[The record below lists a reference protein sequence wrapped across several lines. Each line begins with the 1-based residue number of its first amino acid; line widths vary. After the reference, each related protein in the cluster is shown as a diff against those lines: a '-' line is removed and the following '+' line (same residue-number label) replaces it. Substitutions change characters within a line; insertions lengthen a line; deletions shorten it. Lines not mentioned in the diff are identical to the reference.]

1 MPVTLWDWVQHV
13 LRHRSGRAMRH
24 PRFFYFA
31 INTILRNR
39 AVRGKSDFARKT
51 LGVQAYE
58 EFTPAA
64 LLRLS
69 KASMT
74 RVLCAYEH
82 KMPGS
87 AAEKL
92 EHRGDLEAVLVICE
106 A

>member
-1 MPVTLWDWVQHV
+1 MGPT
-13 LRHRSGRAMRH
+13 RAAPPQW
-24 PRFFYFA
+24 PRYAASSVFYFA

-39 AVRGKSDFARKT
+39 AVRGKSYFVRKT

-58 EFTPAA
+58 EFTPEA
-64 LLRLS
+64 LLCMS